1 MKFIKIISVSLAF
14 SALISMSKADAFDF
28 KNFPY
33 YKTNFAEWAQ
43 VAGCVLRL
51 DFYKNVALDKSLD
64 NTLYPAKVLETIIKK
79 ELGDTGDAFVYLYD
93 MGYNNQFLND
103 YGKGIISGDQWKN
116 AIFDLAE
123 KEIEQG
129 IAWLQAAICV
139 NILTRHKIL

>member
-1 MKFIKIISVSLAF
+1 MKFIKIISVSLAL
-14 SALISMSKADAFDF
+14 SALISMNKADAFDF
-28 KNFPY
+28 KNFLY

-51 DFYKNVALDKSLD
+51 DFYKHVALDKSSG
-64 NTLYPAKVLETIIKK
+64 NTLYPANALETIIRK
-79 ELGDTGDAFVYLYD
+79 ELGDTGDAFPYLYD

-129 IAWLQAAICV
+129 IAWLQTAICV
-139 NILTRHKIL
+139 NILTQHKIL